1 MYCLLCFWHSSYKRL
16 NWCTW
21 IICTVT
27 EGGGEWGTKKKKKE
41 ERLRERENHS
51 PSTVGK
57 ANDLSQPLLSP
68 RLAERKLPAVPH
80 AFVTDYNLLK
90 ISTRNTHRKKI
101 WLHMSAIAAAE
112 QLFKRKKERE
122 KKELLKKKKERRN
135 RIRTVGSEIAARC
148 VTDYSTEK
156 LAVAGEIYAYIAFP
170 LVSLPH
176 FLVRLLLCFS
186 NNVVTF
192 ECCSLLCS
200 SFLEGCFLFRMF
212 SIAVILWF
220 LLGMKRN
227 SSVSSAKR

>member
-90 ISTRNTHRKKI
+90 ISTRNMHRKKSGCTCPR
-101 WLHMSAIAAAE
+101 LQ
-112 QLFKRKKERE
+112 QLNNYLKERKRE
-122 KKELLKKKKERRN
+122 KKRIIKKKKKRERRN
-135 RIRTVGSEIAARC
+135 RIWTLGSEIAARR

-156 LAVAGEIYAYIAFP
+156 LAEAGKIYAYIAFP

-176 FLVRLLLCFS
+176 FLVRFLLCFS

-192 ECCSLLCS
+192 DAVPSCALLFLRDVF
-200 SFLEGCFLFRMF
+200 SFGCFQ
-212 SIAVILWF
+212 
-220 LLGMKRN
+220 LL
-227 SSVSSAKR
+227 

>member
-1 MYCLLCFWHSSYKRL
+1 M
-16 NWCTW
+16 
-21 IICTVT
+21 T

-80 AFVTDYNLLK
+80 ALVTDYNLLK
-90 ISTRNTHRKKI
+90 ISTRNTHR
-101 WLHMSAIAAAE
+101 
-112 QLFKRKKERE
+112 
-122 KKELLKKKKERRN
+122 N
-135 RIRTVGSEIAARC
+135 RIRTLGSEIAARR
-148 VTDYSTEK
+148 VIDYSTEK
-156 LAVAGEIYAYIAFP
+156 LAEDGEIYAYIAFP

-186 NNVVTF
+186 NNIVTF

-200 SFLEGCFLFRMF
+200 FFLEGYSSFGCFQSL
-212 SIAVILWF
+212 
-220 LLGMKRN
+220 
-227 SSVSSAKR
+227 

>member
-1 MYCLLCFWHSSYKRL
+1 M
-16 NWCTW
+16 
-21 IICTVT
+21 T

-122 KKELLKKKKERRN
+122 KKRIIKKEKRN
-135 RIRTVGSEIAARC
+135 RIRTLGSEIAARR
-148 VTDYSTEK
+148 VTDYSN
-156 LAVAGEIYAYIAFP
+156 GEASRSWGNLCLY
-170 LVSLPH
+170 
-176 FLVRLLLCFS
+176 CFS
-186 NNVVTF
+186 VSFTAAF
-192 ECCSLLCS
+192 SCSAFIV
-200 SFLEGCFLFRMF
+200 FL
-212 SIAVILWF
+212 
-220 LLGMKRN
+220 K
-227 SSVSSAKR
+227 

>member
-1 MYCLLCFWHSSYKRL
+1 MYCLLCFWHSSHKRL
-16 NWCTW
+16 IWCTW

-41 ERLRERENHS
+41 ERENHS

-112 QLFKRKKERE
+112 QLFKRKKEKKKKRE
-122 KKELLKKKKERRN
+122 KKPDSNPGQWNCSR
-135 RIRTVGSEIAARC
+135 AR
-148 VTDYSTEK
+148 Y
-156 LAVAGEIYAYIAFP
+156 
-170 LVSLPH
+170 
-176 FLVRLLLCFS
+176 RLLYGEASRKLGKFMPI
-186 NNVVTF
+186 
-192 ECCSLLCS
+192 L
-200 SFLEGCFLFRMF
+200 LFR
-212 SIAVILWF
+212 
-220 LLGMKRN
+220 
-227 SSVSSAKR
+227 

>member
-1 MYCLLCFWHSSYKRL
+1 M
-16 NWCTW
+16 
-21 IICTVT
+21 T

-41 ERLRERENHS
+41 ERLRERENQS

-80 AFVTDYNLLK
+80 ALVTDYNLLK
-90 ISTRNTHRKKI
+90 ISTRNIHRKKI

-112 QLFKRKKERE
+112 QLFKRKKKR
-122 KKELLKKKKERRN
+122 KNIVIKKKGKKRRN
-135 RIRTVGSEIAARC
+135 RIRTLASGIAARC

-156 LAVAGEIYAYIAFP
+156 LAQVGEIYAYIAFP

-186 NNVVTF
+186 NNVTF

-200 SFLEGCFLFRMF
+200 SFLEGYSSLGCFQ
-212 SIAVILWF
+212 
-220 LLGMKRN
+220 LL
-227 SSVSSAKR
+227 

>member
-90 ISTRNTHRKKI
+90 ISTRNTHRKKKSGCTCPR
-101 WLHMSAIAAAE
+101 LQ
-112 QLFKRKKERE
+112 QLNNYLKERKRE
-122 KKELLKKKKERRN
+122 KILLKKKEEKKPDSNPGQWNCSPACYQLLYGEASRN
-135 RIRTVGSEIAARC
+135 GRNLC
-148 VTDYSTEK
+148 LY
-156 LAVAGEIYAYIAFP
+156 
-170 LVSLPH
+170 
-176 FLVRLLLCFS
+176 CFS
-186 NNVVTF
+186 ISFTAAFSCSTFVV
-192 ECCSLLCS
+192 
-200 SFLEGCFLFRMF
+200 FL
-212 SIAVILWF
+212 
-220 LLGMKRN
+220 K
-227 SSVSSAKR
+227 